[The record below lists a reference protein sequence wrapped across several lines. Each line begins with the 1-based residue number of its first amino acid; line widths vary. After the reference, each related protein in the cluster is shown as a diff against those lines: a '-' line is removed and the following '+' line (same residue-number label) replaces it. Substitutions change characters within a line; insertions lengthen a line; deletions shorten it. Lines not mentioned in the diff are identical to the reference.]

1 MKVNSIINRYFF
13 GELCQPFAI
22 NLFFFTFIL
31 LISKILE
38 ITNMVV
44 NYNAGLSAVALLLL
58 YSMPFFLAFVTPMS
72 VMMAVLLT
80 FLRMSADNE
89 IIALKSS
96 GVNPNRFLIPVALFC
111 LLGWGMTMAITGFI
125 MPWGNRAYIGLSTEL
140 AQSHIDAIIKE
151 RTFIDSFDGI
161 MLYVNNI
168 DMKNRSMKDVF
179 IEDRRNKGISN
190 VIVAPQGQITA
201 EASSQT
207 IRLRLY
213 NGAIN
218 QVDIARQSA
227 QAIAFGT
234 YEMKLDLKKLIAKE
248 KSGNRK
254 SLDEMSISE
263 IRKYLGKAR
272 KLKKRYYNNALM
284 KLHQKFSL
292 PVACFALGLL
302 AIPLGMQ
309 SKTDKRA
316 MGIVMGI
323 PFFLLYYILL
333 SVGWALGESGTLH
346 PVVGM
351 WAPNIILVAIG
362 IYLYRR
368 SMQDRPLQFGR
379 LFQYAK
385 FRQWIPRRQ
394 TAKPSQRGRR

>member
-1 MKVNSIINRYFF
+1 MKVNSILNRYFF
-13 GELCQPFAI
+13 GELCQPFAV

-38 ITNMVV
+38 ITNLVV
-44 NYNAGLSAVALLLL
+44 NYNAGLPAIALLLF

-72 VMMAVLLT
+72 IMMAVLLT

-89 IIALKSS
+89 IVALKSS

-111 LLGWGMTMAITGFI
+111 LMGWIMTMAITGFI
-125 MPWGNRAYIGLSTEL
+125 MPWGNRAYIGLSTKL

-161 MLYVNNI
+161 MLYVNKI

-179 IEDRRNKGISN
+179 IEDRRNKDISN
-190 VIVAPQGQITA
+190 VIVAPQGRITA
-201 EASSQT
+201 GASNQT

-218 QVDIARQSA
+218 QVDIAKQSA
-227 QAIAFGT
+227 QAIAFEM
-234 YEMKLDLKKLIAKE
+234 YEMNLDLKKLITK
-248 KSGNRK
+248 KRSGSRK

-263 IRKYLGKAR
+263 IREYLIDFSKY
-272 KLKKRYYNNALM
+272 KKYYNNALM

-302 AIPLGMQ
+302 AMPLGMQ
-309 SKTDKRA
+309 SKTGKRSV
-316 MGIVMGI
+316 GIVMGI

-333 SVGWALGESGTLH
+333 SMGWALGESGTLH

-351 WAPNIILVAIG
+351 WAPNIIIAAIG

-368 SMQDRPLQFGR
+368 ALKDRPLQFGG
-379 LFQYAK
+379 LFKYAK
-385 FRQWIPRRQ
+385 FRLWMPRRQ
-394 TAKPSQRGRR
+394 ICKPSQRERR

>member
-13 GELCQPFAI
+13 LELCQPFAV

-44 NYNAGLSAVALLLL
+44 NYNAGLSTIALLLF

-80 FLRMSADNE
+80 FLRMSTDNE
-89 IIALKSS
+89 IVALKSS
-96 GVNPNRFLIPVALFC
+96 GVNTNRFLLPAALFC
-111 LLGWGMTMAITGFI
+111 LLGWVMTMAITGFI
-125 MPWGNRAYIGLSTEL
+125 MPWGSRAYIGLSTKL

-161 MLYVNNI
+161 MLYVNKI
-168 DMKNRSMKDVF
+168 DMKNRSMKDIF
-179 IEDRRNKGISN
+179 IEDRRNKEISN
-190 VIVAPQGQITA
+190 VIVAPKGRITA
-201 EASSQT
+201 DASSQT
-207 IRLRLY
+207 IRLHLY
-213 NGAIN
+213 KGAIN

-234 YEMKLDLKKLIAKE
+234 YEMNLDLKKLIAQKR
-248 KSGNRK
+248 SGNRK

-263 IRKYLGKAR
+263 IRDYLGNVR
-272 KLKKRYYNNALM
+272 TNKRHYNNALM
-284 KLHQKFSL
+284 KLHQKFSM

-302 AIPLGMQ
+302 AIPLGLQ

-316 MGIVMGI
+316 VGIVMGI

-351 WAPNIILVAIG
+351 WAPNVIMAAIG

-368 SMQDRPLQFGR
+368 ALQDRPLQFGR
-379 LFQYAK
+379 LFQHAK
-385 FRQWIPRRQ
+385 FRLWIPR
-394 TAKPSQRGRR
+394 

>member
-1 MKVNSIINRYFF
+1 MNSIINRYFF

-111 LLGWGMTMAITGFI
+111 LLGWVMTMAITGFI

-272 KLKKRYYNNALM
+272 KLKKMYYNNALM

>member
-13 GELCQPFAI
+13 GELWQPFAV

-38 ITNMVV
+38 ITQLVV
-44 NYNAGLSAVALLLL
+44 NYGASLAVIGLLLF
-58 YSMPFFLAFVTPMS
+58 YSMPFFLAFVMPMS
-72 VMMAVLLT
+72 IMLAVLLT

-89 IIALKSS
+89 IVALKSG
-96 GVNPNRFLIPVALFC
+96 GVNPNRLLIPVALFC
-111 LLGWGMTMAITGFI
+111 FSGWMMTVAITGFI
-125 MPWGNRAYIGLSTEL
+125 MPWSNRAYIGLSAEL

-161 MLYVNNI
+161 MLYVNKVDI
-168 DMKNRSMKDVF
+168 KTRSMKDVF

-190 VIVAPQGQITA
+190 VIVAPQGRITA
-201 EASSQT
+201 NASSRT

-213 NGAIN
+213 NGTIN
-218 QVDIARQSA
+218 QVDTAKQSA
-227 QAIAFGT
+227 QAIAFAT
-234 YEMKLDLKKLIAKE
+234 YEMNLDLKRLIAQ
-248 KSGNRK
+248 KSSGDRR
-254 SLDEMSISE
+254 SLDEMSIPE
-263 IRKYLGKAR
+263 LLNHLKIYGKQD
-272 KLKKRYYNNALM
+272 KHYNNARM
-284 KLHQKFSL
+284 RLHQAFSL

-309 SKTDKRA
+309 SKTGKRA
-316 MGIVMGI
+316 VGIVTGI

-351 WAPNIILVAIG
+351 WAPNAITVAIG
-362 IYLYRR
+362 IYLYHR
-368 SMQDRPLQFGR
+368 SLQDRPFQFGQ
-379 LFQYAK
+379 LFKRADA
-385 FRQWIPRRQ
+385 RVRNARRR
-394 TAKPSQRGRR
+394 TRKPAQRGPQ

>member
-13 GELCQPFAI
+13 GELCQPFAL

-44 NYNAGLSAVALLLL
+44 NYNAGLSAVGLLLF

-72 VMMAVLLT
+72 IMMAVLLT

-89 IIALKSS
+89 IVALKSS

-111 LLGWGMTMAITGFI
+111 LLGWAMTMSITGFI
-125 MPWGNRAYIGLSTEL
+125 MPWGNRAYIGLSTKL

-179 IEDRRNKGISN
+179 IEDRRNKDISN
-190 VIVAPQGQITA
+190 VIVAPKGRITA
-201 EASSQT
+201 EVSNQT
-207 IRLRLY
+207 IRLRLF

-218 QVDIARQSA
+218 QVDIAKQSA
-227 QAIAFGT
+227 QAIAFET
-234 YEMKLDLKKLIAKE
+234 YEMKLDLKKLIAKK
-248 KSGNRK
+248 KSRNRK

-263 IRKYLGKAR
+263 IRKYKS
-272 KLKKRYYNNALM
+272 KVHKHKRYYNNALM

-316 MGIVMGI
+316 VGIVTGI
-323 PFFLLYYILL
+323 PFFLMYYILL

-351 WAPNIILVAIG
+351 WAPNIIMGAIG

-368 SMQDRPLQFGR
+368 VMQDRPLQFGR
-379 LFQYAK
+379 LFTHAK

-394 TAKPSQRGRR
+394 TGKSSQRDRR

>member
-1 MKVNSIINRYFF
+1 MKVNSILNRYFF
-13 GELCQPFAI
+13 GELCQPFAV

-38 ITNMVV
+38 ITNLVV
-44 NYNAGLSAVALLLL
+44 NYNAGLLAIALLLF

-72 VMMAVLLT
+72 IMMAVLLT

-89 IIALKSS
+89 IVALKSG
-96 GVNPNRFLIPVALFC
+96 GVNPNRFLVPVALFC
-111 LLGWGMTMAITGFI
+111 LMGWMMTMAITGFI
-125 MPWGNRAYIGLSTEL
+125 MPWSNRAYISLSTEL

-161 MLYVNNI
+161 MLYVNKVDLNS
-168 DMKNRSMKDVF
+168 RSMKDVF
-179 IEDRRNKGISN
+179 IEDRRNKDISN
-190 VIVAPQGQITA
+190 VIVAPQGRIA
-201 EASSQT
+201 ADASSQT
-207 IRLRLY
+207 VRLRLY

-218 QVDIARQSA
+218 QVDIAKQSA
-227 QAIAFGT
+227 QAIAFAT
-234 YEMKLDLKKLIAKE
+234 YEMNLDLKKLIAK
-248 KSGNRK
+248 KSSGDRR

-263 IRKYLGKAR
+263 IRKYLSKFR
-272 KLKKRYYNNALM
+272 EHKKYYNNALM
-284 KLHQKFSL
+284 RLHQIFSL

-316 MGIVMGI
+316 VGIVMGI

-333 SVGWALGESGTLH
+333 SVGWALGESGTLN

-351 WAPNIILVAIG
+351 WAPNIIMAAIG

-368 SMQDRPLQFGR
+368 AMKDRPLQFDR
-379 LFQYAK
+379 LFKYAK
-385 FRQWIPRRQ
+385 FWQWIPRRQ
-394 TAKPSQRGRR
+394 S

>member
-13 GELCQPFAI
+13 GELCQPFAV

-31 LISKILE
+31 LVSKILE

-44 NYNAGLSAVALLLL
+44 NYNAGLYAVGLLLL

-89 IIALKSS
+89 IVALKSS
-96 GVNPNRFLIPVALFC
+96 GVNPNRFLIPVVLFC
-111 LLGWGMTMAITGFI
+111 LLGWVMTMAITGFV
-125 MPWGNRAYIGLSTEL
+125 MPWGSRAYIGLSAEL
-140 AQSHIDAIIKE
+140 AQTHIDAIIKE

-161 MLYVNNI
+161 MLYVNKI

-179 IEDRRNKGISN
+179 IEDRRNKEISN
-190 VIVAPQGQITA
+190 VIVAPRGRVTA
-201 EASSQT
+201 DASSQT

-227 QAIAFGT
+227 QAIGFER
-234 YEMKLDLKKLIAKE
+234 YEMNLDLKKLVAK
-248 KSGNRK
+248 KRSGNRR

-263 IRKYLGKAR
+263 IRNYLGNVR
-272 KLKKRYYNNALM
+272 TNKRYYNNALM

-309 SKTDKRA
+309 SKTDKRSV
-316 MGIVMGI
+316 GVVMGI

-351 WAPNIILVAIG
+351 WAPNVIMATIG

-368 SMQDRPLQFGR
+368 VLQDRPLQLGR
-379 LFQYAK
+379 LFQHAK
-385 FRQWIPRRQ
+385 FRLWIPR
-394 TAKPSQRGRR
+394 

>member
-1 MKVNSIINRYFF
+1 VKVNSIINRYFF
-13 GELCQPFAI
+13 GELCQPFAV

-31 LISKILE
+31 LIGKILE

-44 NYNAGLSAVALLLL
+44 NYNAGLAAVALLLL

-72 VMMAVLLT
+72 IMMAVLLT

-89 IIALKSS
+89 IVALKSS

-111 LLGWGMTMAITGFI
+111 MMGWVMTMAITGFV
-125 MPWGNRAYIGLSTEL
+125 MPWGSSAYIGLSTEL

-151 RTFIDSFDGI
+151 RTFIDNFDGI
-161 MLYVNNI
+161 MLYVNKI

-179 IEDRRNKGISN
+179 IEDRRNQDISN
-190 VIVAPQGQITA
+190 VIVAPQGRITA
-201 EASSQT
+201 EASSGT
-207 IRLRLY
+207 VRLRLY

-227 QAIAFGT
+227 QSIAFGT
-234 YEMKLDLKKLIAKE
+234 YEMKLDLKKLMAK
-248 KSGNRK
+248 KRSGSRK

-263 IRKYLGKAR
+263 LRKYLSKIR
-272 KLKKRYYNNALM
+272 NHKRYYNNALM

-316 MGIVMGI
+316 VGVVMGI

-351 WAPNIILVAIG
+351 WAPNIIMVAIG

-379 LFQYAK
+379 LFMHAK
-385 FRQWIPRRQ
+385 FRRWIPRRQ
-394 TAKPSQRGRR
+394 TAKPSQRERR

>member
-111 LLGWGMTMAITGFI
+111 LLGWVMTMAITGFI

-272 KLKKRYYNNALM
+272 KLKKMYYNNALM

>member
-13 GELCQPFAI
+13 GELCQPFAV

-89 IIALKSS
+89 IVALKSS
-96 GVNPNRFLIPVALFC
+96 GVNPNRFLVPVALFC
-111 LLGWGMTMAITGFI
+111 LLGWVMTMAITGFI

-161 MLYVNNI
+161 MLYVNKI

-179 IEDRRNKGISN
+179 IEDRRNKDISN

-234 YEMKLDLKKLIAKE
+234 YEMKLDLKKLIAK
-248 KSGNRK
+248 KRSGNRK

-272 KLKKRYYNNALM
+272 KHKRYYNNALM

-292 PVACFALGLL
+292 PVACFALGLV

-316 MGIVMGI
+316 VGIVMGI

-333 SVGWALGESGTLH
+333 SVGWALGESGTVH

-351 WAPNIILVAIG
+351 WAPNIIMAAIG

-379 LFQYAK
+379 LFKYAK
-385 FRQWIPRRQ
+385 FRQWVPRRD
-394 TAKPSQRGRR
+394 TAKPSHRERR

>member
-1 MKVNSIINRYFF
+1 MKVNSIISRYFF
-13 GELCQPFAI
+13 GELCQPFAV

-44 NYNAGLSAVALLLL
+44 NYNAGLLAIALLLF

-89 IIALKSS
+89 IVALKSG

-111 LLGWGMTMAITGFI
+111 LMGWGMTMAITGFI

-161 MLYVNNI
+161 MLYVNKI
-168 DMKNRSMKDVF
+168 DIKNRMMKDVF
-179 IEDRRNKGISN
+179 IEDRRNKDISN
-190 VIVAPQGQITA
+190 VIVAPQGWISA
-201 EASSQT
+201 EASKQT
-207 IRLRLY
+207 IRLRLF

-218 QVDIARQSA
+218 QVDIANQSA

-234 YEMKLDLKKLIAKE
+234 YDMNLDLKKLIAK
-248 KSGNRK
+248 KRSGGRK
-254 SLDEMSISE
+254 SVDEMSISE
-263 IRKYLGKAR
+263 ILKYLIKVR
-272 KLKKRYYNNALM
+272 KNKRYYNNALM

-316 MGIVMGI
+316 VGTVMGI

-333 SVGWALGESGTLH
+333 SAGWALGESGTLH

-351 WAPNIILVAIG
+351 WSPNIVMAAFG
-362 IYLYRR
+362 IYLYRQA
-368 SMQDRPLQFGR
+368 MKDRPVQFGR
-379 LFQYAK
+379 LFGYTK
-385 FRQWIPRRQ
+385 FRQWISR
-394 TAKPSQRGRR
+394 